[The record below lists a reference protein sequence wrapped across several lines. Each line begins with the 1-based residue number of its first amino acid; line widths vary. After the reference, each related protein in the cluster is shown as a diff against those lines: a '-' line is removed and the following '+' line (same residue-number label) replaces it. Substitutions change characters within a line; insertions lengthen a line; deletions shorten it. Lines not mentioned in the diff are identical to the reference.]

1 MGSSLTTEDKQAF
14 VDALSTALTAY
25 SRSGIKKI
33 EYHQDSDGFESLT
46 IVYIDD
52 FERTINVTGHSCL
65 AIMYD
70 VYKALI

>member
-52 FERTINVTGHSCL
+52 FERTINVTGDSCI
-65 AIMYD
+65 AIMRR
-70 VYKALI
+70 VAKLLW